1 MKSIVFLIIG
11 LILSITSKGFQFLAK
26 SKLGDVLVLFAA
38 IFFVLAILYTIPAY
52 RGLFTSELGVKRA
65 IFIAAFACLA
75 VVSFQL
81 FAMITFGYGQ
91 KIGFTFLV
99 PFAVFTLLLLKKVF
113 F

>member
-11 LILSITSKGFQFLAK
+11 LIFSITSKGLQFITK
-26 SKLGDVLVLFAA
+26 SKFGDILVLFAA

-52 RGLFTSELGVKRA
+52 KGLLATAPGTKRA
-65 IFIAAFACLA
+65 IFIAVFACLS

-99 PFAVFTLLLLKKVF
+99 PFIVFTLLLMKKIF